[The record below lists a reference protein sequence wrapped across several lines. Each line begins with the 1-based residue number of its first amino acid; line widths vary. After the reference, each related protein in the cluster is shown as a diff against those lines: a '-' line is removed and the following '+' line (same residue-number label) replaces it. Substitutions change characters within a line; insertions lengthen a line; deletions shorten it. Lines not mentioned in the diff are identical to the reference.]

1 MAVSQLLA
9 DVCSQLALILGHT
22 LSYTQHRSK
31 YAFVYMRAVARALT
45 GGRSTRRVDLSR
57 VIGRDLVLSEIGDS
71 RGSRGIRIIREDV
84 GIFAQSALGPEAERK
99 SPWWSVG
106 DGWRVFRE
114 QEASAVSIE
123 ALNATRNAKRV
134 RERDIGE
141 RSETNTIFRGKRADS
156 FHAHVCV
163 ISALCGLLA
172 A

>member
-99 SPWWSVG
+99 SPYPVP
-106 DGWRVFRE
+106 VPTNVL
-114 QEASAVSIE
+114 AH
-123 ALNATRNAKRV
+123 ATCV
-134 RERDIGE
+134 PEM
-141 RSETNTIFRGKRADS
+141 SLETDVQRKRARVGAVPCRGSWGGRAGRPASRIARRCS
-156 FHAHVCV
+156 FSSRVYRGPARV
-163 ISALCGLLA
+163 
-172 A
+172 

>member
-1 MAVSQLLA
+1 MRLER
-9 DVCSQLALILGHT
+9 ALESGRRRAAGNSGSACELE
-22 LSYTQHRSK
+22 LE

-106 DGWRVFRE
+106 DGWRVFSRAG
-114 QEASAVSIE
+114 ASVVSIE